1 MRRLNPVNQAR
12 WARFRHNRRGY
23 WSLWIFAIIFALSLC
38 AELIANDKPL
48 AVHYQ
53 DRWYF
58 PLIHNYSESDFGGP
72 LATPAD
78 YQDPWLQQRLE
89 DKGWVLWA
97 PVRFSGTA
105 INFASDHPFL
115 PRRRRKTGWAPTP
128 TAAMCWRAFCMAR
141 ASPCCSG

>member
-23 WSLWIFAIIFALSLC
+23 WSLWIFAIIFALSLG

-78 YQDPWLQQRLE
+78 YQDPWLQQRLKE
-89 DKGWVLWA
+89 NGWVLWA

-105 INFASDHPFL
+105 INFASDHPF
-115 PRRRRKTGWAPTP
+115 PAPP
-128 TAAMCWRAFCMAR
+128 SASVPNQFCADGGDVLAR
-141 ASPCCSG
+141 I

>member
-105 INFASDHPFL
+105 ISRRITPSL

-128 TAAMCWRAFCMAR
+128 TAAMCWSAFCMAH